1 MNRIFKSSVC
11 NADDFLVDR
20 RKGIANSRRKRYY
33 ISAYNWYYVKLQSKN
48 IMPRK
53 VINLKLLFISLKSFL
68 KFTFHFVINK
78 SFSIYIYFLLK
89 LIKTWFYITFI
100 SYL

>member
-20 RKGIANSRRKRYY
+20 RKGIANSRRKCSY
-33 ISAYNWYYVKLQSKN
+33 ISAYNRYYVKLQSKN

-68 KFTFHFVINK
+68 KFAFHFVINK

-89 LIKTWFYITFI
+89 LIKT
-100 SYL
+100 